1 MSAHFTTHVV
11 VAASIGRVG
20 LERVARVAVADDQC
34 ILVGLERDAEY
45 LRAQGCEATID
56 RVAGVRMPRV
66 YLRYSV
72 GRRIRGSQLLA
83 WDRSALALAPGA
95 ALVDIFDVA
104 PMHATLASAAER
116 EQFRREIGVRAH
128 ELLIGLLCTTPSRMD
143 AFHAVSIVHFVRT
156 LGIPARLLVH
166 PDTDRLA
173 HAREFFERLDDGAVL
188 LESSIIE
195 EPWRCS
201 AILDA
206 AMLDEDGTSA
216 AGNALPALW
225 TMAQGVQTLVHESI
239 VVPECWRACAMRF
252 GNDRPHAARVLR
264 RAIEERDCRVAI
276 ERSKQCSGKI

>member
-56 RVAGVRMPRV
+56 RVAEVRLPRV
-66 YLRYSV
+66 YLRHGV
-72 GRRIRGSQLLA
+72 ARRIRGSQVLA
-83 WDRSALALAPGA
+83 WDRNALGLAPGA
-95 ALVDIFDVA
+95 ALVDILEVA
-104 PMHATLASAAER
+104 PMHATLSSATER
-116 EQFRREIGVRAH
+116 EQLRREIGVRAQ
-128 ELLIGLLCTTPSRMD
+128 ELLIGLLGTAPSRMD
-143 AFHAVSIVHFVRT
+143 AFHAVSILHFVRT

-166 PDTDRLA
+166 PDTARLA
-173 HAREFFERLDDGAVL
+173 HSREFFERLDQGAALV
-188 LESSIIE
+188 ESSIIE
-195 EPWRCS
+195 EPWRCT
-201 AILDA
+201 AMLDA
-206 AMLDEDGTSA
+206 AMLDEDGTAA

-239 VVPECWRACAMRF
+239 AVPECWSARAMRF

-264 RAIEERDCRVAI
+264 RALEERDCRVAI
-276 ERSKQCSGKI
+276 EGPKECSGKI

>member
-1 MSAHFTTHVV
+1 MNRLIACLALSA
-11 VAASIGRVG
+11 GW
-20 LERVARVAVADDQC
+20 AVAC
-34 ILVGLERDAEY
+34 APTTVSSPPRD
-45 LRAQGCEATID
+45 
-56 RVAGVRMPRV
+56 
-66 YLRYSV
+66 
-72 GRRIRGSQLLA
+72 
-83 WDRSALALAPGA
+83 GA
-95 ALVDIFDVA
+95 AVA
-104 PMHATLASAAER
+104 
-116 EQFRREIGVRAH
+116 Q
-128 ELLIGLLCTTPSRMD
+128 D
-143 AFHAVSIVHFVRT
+143 AGFMT
-156 LGIPARLLVH
+156 
-166 PDTDRLA
+166 
-173 HAREFFERLDDGAVL
+173 LDDGAVL
-188 LESSIIE
+188 VESSIIE